1 MSQSG
6 AVVFS
11 NKRQDII
18 LSYLN
23 GYNMKFDLC
32 TKMRDSWMAGVD
44 VIANLDKTANL
55 TKGEA
60 NSSDKISKN
69 KKCAL

>member
-1 MSQSG
+1 MS
-6 AVVFS
+6 S
-11 NKRQDII
+11 NDRHDII
-18 LSYLN
+18 LFYPN
-23 GYNMKFDLC
+23 GYKEMFDLC
-32 TKMRDSWMAGVD
+32 TMMRDSWVVGVD